1 MNRWSAT
8 TSMTRH
14 LCCCATSTCARSL
27 DASLICRAFDA
38 YSLTNPPSSDAAHM
52 PWRDRARH
60 TQIPRHFDARS
71 RRVTKRSTDALDEA
85 LGRPIKA
92 PKREMRPRQPRPP
105 PPARDAAREGIFAHV
120 TAYIDGWTPEG
131 ATAVREAIASRG
143 GVVALYYDKTTVT
156 HYIVESYD
164 TMDADARARVGKYAS
179 TSSSRKAM
187 VCARSAWV
195 MESVKRDE
203 ALDVEAFAPFGDA
216 PKAPSAKATTGHYSA
231 TDLVDVVIN
240 AAWNG
245 TGGVGTQEGLSE
257 TWCVKVVFEG
267 VERAMTDGKTKDA
280 DARKLS
286 TQAYKAL
293 KRVVDAKWVIPVGAS
308 EALVDLSGMRNFQKR
323 NRFESSQ
330 TSPANAAEMLEWVM
344 IDKTGVNVRATM
356 HNMREDGWG
365 PEWLVSEADTRDRT
379 SMESCGVL
387 TRRGSRE
394 AASRVALSQESHHA
408 LDTQTLSQ
416 VSNIDDET
424 LNALDPQTRYEW
436 QKARENAAK
445 KKFNHERAKQSAVF
459 QLLSATG
466 KLVGDTKGASKA
478 ALSPLKKTLQPNM
491 ARRTPPQPKR
501 IKSSGAQLSIKSFAS
516 PVKAPRPAPASARSF
531 VGEAVMASARVH
543 TPTLMHAF
551 VSLLERDAVDPV
563 PDRVGA
569 ACAVMRAHIEQLER
583 DGRRAAARQVRA
595 AVTDI
600 RCPEN
605 AAFTEALRDSVLT
618 RGRSDS
624 LGINSQ

>member
-1 MNRWSAT
+1 
-8 TSMTRH
+8 
-14 LCCCATSTCARSL
+14 
-27 DASLICRAFDA
+27 
-38 YSLTNPPSSDAAHM
+38 M

-60 TQIPRHFDARS
+60 TQIPRHFDART
-71 RRVTKRSTDALDEA
+71 RRVTKRPTDALDEA
-85 LGRPIKA
+85 IGRPIKA
-92 PKREMRPRQPRPP
+92 PKRETRPRQPRPP
-105 PPARDAAREGIFAHV
+105 VSAPDVARDGIFANV
-120 TAYIDGWTPEG
+120 TAYIDGWVPEG
-131 ATAVREAIASRG
+131 AKTVREAITSRG

-156 HYIVESYD
+156 HYIVDSYD
-164 TMDADARARVGKYAS
+164 AMDADVRQRVGKYAS
-179 TSSSRKAM
+179 TSSPRGAM
-187 VCARSAWV
+187 VCVRGAWV
-195 MESVKRDE
+195 IQSVKQDK
-203 ALDVEAFAPFGDA
+203 ALGVEAFAPLGDA
-216 PKAPSAKATTGHYSA
+216 PKAPSAKAATGKYST

-245 TGGVGTQEGLSE
+245 TGGVSTQEGLRE

-267 VERAMTDGKTKDA
+267 VERALTDGKTKDA

-293 KRVVDAKWVIPVGAS
+293 KRVVDAKWVIPIGAS

-344 IDKTGVNVRATM
+344 IDKTGINVRATM
-356 HNMREDGWG
+356 HNMRDDGWE
-365 PEWLVSEADTRDRT
+365 PEWLVIDADVDAAR
-379 SMESCGVL
+379 ESVGVL
-387 TRRGSRE
+387 TRRASRE
-394 AASRVALSQESHHA
+394 AATRVALSQESQRA
-408 LDTQTLSQ
+408 LDTHTLSQ

-436 QKARENAAK
+436 QKSRENVAK
-445 KKFNHERAKQSAVF
+445 KKLNHERAKQSAVF
-459 QLLSATG
+459 QLLNATG
-466 KLVGDTKGASKA
+466 KFLGDAKGKSKG
-478 ALSPLKKTLQPNM
+478 ALSPLKKTLQPN
-491 ARRTPPQPKR
+491 ASRHTPPQPKR
-501 IKSSGAQLSIKSFAS
+501 TQRSGAQLSIKSFAS
-516 PVKAPRPAPASARSF
+516 PVKAPRPAPARARSF
-531 VGEAVMASARVH
+531 VGEAVISSARVH

-551 VSLLERDAVDPV
+551 TSLLERDAVDPV

-595 AVTDI
+595 AVADI

-605 AAFTEALRDSVLT
+605 PAFTNALRDFVLART
-618 RGRSDS
+618 RGDS